1 MTPGACPPGLVPEL
15 VDVARGLATAA
26 GDIARRHF
34 RQKVAVDTKADDS
47 PVTIADREIEAFIRE
62 GLARQRPG
70 DGIIGEEYG
79 IERSEAE
86 LVWVIDPID
95 GTRAFIT
102 GRPSFGTLIACLAG
116 DTPVLGVIY
125 QPIVGDLWVGATGQ
139 PTTHNG
145 TAVTTRACPKLAQ
158 ARIGTTSP
166 ATMNDGEKAAFTK
179 LSAGALDTIYGGDC
193 YNYGL
198 VASGFLDVAVDC
210 SMQIYDYAALVPVV
224 EGAGGRMVQWSGA
237 PLGRS
242 GGPRVL
248 AVGDPALL
256 AEALRLVAG

>member
-1 MTPGACPPGLVPEL
+1 MTPGACPPDLVEL
-15 VDVARGLATAA
+15 ACDLATSA

-34 RQKVAVDTKADDS
+34 RRKVTVDTKADAS

-62 GLARQRPG
+62 GLGRRRPD
-70 DGIIGEEYG
+70 DGIIGEEHG
-79 IERSEAE
+79 TERTDAD

-116 DTPVLGVIY
+116 DTPLLGVIF
-125 QPIVGDLWVGATGQ
+125 QPITGDLWIGATGR

-145 TAVTTRACPKLAQ
+145 AAVTTRACPRLAQ
-158 ARIGTTSP
+158 ARIATTSP
-166 ATMNDGEKAAFTK
+166 ATMTDGEKAAFAT
-179 LSAGALDTIYGGDC
+179 LSAGALDTLYGGDC

-198 VASGFLDVAVDC
+198 LASGFLDIATDC

-256 AEALRLVAG
+256 PEVLPLVGG